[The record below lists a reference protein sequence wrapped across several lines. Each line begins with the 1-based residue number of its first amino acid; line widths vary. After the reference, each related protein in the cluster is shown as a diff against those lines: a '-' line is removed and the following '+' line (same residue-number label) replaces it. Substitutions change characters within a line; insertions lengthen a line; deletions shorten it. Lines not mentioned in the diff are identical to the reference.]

1 MSEEPQKA
9 GDSYDYSTRSGVR
22 AISWNDFHGLVKA
35 LVRAVAPWKPTI
47 ILPIGRGGYY
57 PGTLM
62 AHMLQTELYLARLSR
77 RERDVVVRATPQW
90 LVPPPAGVA
99 GHRVLV
105 VDEISSTGET
115 LSLARARLLAMD
127 VAEVRTAVLYAHTWG
142 AGAADYVALITD
154 ELVLNPWD
162 REVYL
167 EEEFILHPE
176 YAQALNEQGLEP
188 QSEMLIA
195 TPYYVTEKIPNP

>member
-1 MSEEPQKA
+1 MPEQSQKA
-9 GDSYDYSTRSGVR
+9 GDSYDYSTRGGVR

-35 LVRAVAPWKPTI
+35 LVRAVAPWKPRI

-62 AHMLQTELYLARLSR
+62 AHMLQTELYPVRLSR

-127 VAEVRTAVLYAHTWG
+127 VAEVRTAALYAHTWG
-142 AGAADYVALITD
+142 VDAADYVALITD

-162 REVYL
+162 RELYL
-167 EEEFILHPE
+167 DGEFKLHPE
-176 YAQALNEQGLEP
+176 YTQALNEQGLKP
-188 QSEMLIA
+188 QSEMLIDA
-195 TPYYVTEKIPNP
+195 PIYIAEKFAPP